1 MPSEVVAANG
11 AGFSADDHR
20 WMARA
25 LELAARGLYGTAPN
39 PRVGCVLVR
48 DRRVVGEGWH
58 QRCGGPHAEAHA
70 LASAGDLACGATAYV
85 SLEPCA
91 HHGRTPPC
99 AQALV
104 AAGVARVVAAVRDPN
119 PQVDGAGL
127 DRLRAAGVETAC
139 GLMESEARALNPG
152 FLSRMSRGRPWVRV
166 KLAASLDARTALASG
181 ESRWITG
188 APARRDVH
196 AWRARSCAL
205 VTGIGTVLADDPG
218 LTPRDHPG
226 RALRAAPPLRVVL
239 DRRLRLS
246 PGARLFREPGRVLL
260 LTEAVDACRQ
270 QALERVGAEVLRCPD
285 HGLTLAWVLGVLAAR
300 AVNEVLI
307 EAGPTLAGAFLAEGL
322 VDELLVYQGMH
333 LLGHAGRPLV
343 CLPEPANM
351 AERQGWQLLDVR
363 HVGQDLRLWLRPVAD
378 AG

>member
-1 MPSEVVAANG
+1 MPTDPADEKRK
-11 AGFSADDHR
+11 GFGADDHR

-48 DRRVVGEGWH
+48 DGRVVGEGWH
-58 QRCGGPHAEAHA
+58 QRWGGPHAEAHA
-70 LASAGDLACGATAYV
+70 LAIAGDLARGATAYV

-104 AAGVARVVAAVRDPN
+104 AAGVVRVVAAVRDPN

-127 DRLRAAGVETAC
+127 GQLRAAGVETAC
-139 GLMESEARALNPG
+139 GLLEAEAAALNPG

-166 KLAASLDARTALASG
+166 KLAASLDGRTALASG
-181 ESRWITG
+181 ASRWITG

-205 VTGIGTVLADDPG
+205 LTGIGTVLADDPG

-226 RALRAAPPLRVVL
+226 RALLAAPPLRVVL
-239 DRRLRLS
+239 DRRLRLPAS
-246 PGARLFREPGRVLL
+246 ARLFREPGRVLV
-260 LTEAVDACRQ
+260 LTEAVDVRRQ
-270 QALERVGAEVLRCPD
+270 QALERVGAEVLPVRD
-285 HGLTLAWVLGVLAAR
+285 HGLTPARVLGMMAAR

-343 CLPEPANM
+343 CLPEPASM
-351 AERQGWQLLDVR
+351 AERQGWQLLDLR
-363 HVGQDLRLWLRPVAD
+363 CIGQDLRLRLRPASV
-378 AG
+378 G